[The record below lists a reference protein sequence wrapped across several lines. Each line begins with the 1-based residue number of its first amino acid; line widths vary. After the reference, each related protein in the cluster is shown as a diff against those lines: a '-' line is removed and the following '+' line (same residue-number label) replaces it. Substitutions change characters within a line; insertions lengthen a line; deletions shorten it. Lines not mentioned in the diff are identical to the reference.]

1 MLPREI
7 TQLLEVYSSDN
18 IAIYVTRA
26 EHAGD
31 RLLLDII
38 MEIKHRN
45 DAGKTLKFWSVEAR
59 GYRKSLISFD
69 VHSHIALK
77 HDHPAMENMA
87 DAFACSVLWI
97 GHSWIIAHEFDFVMT
112 RERG

>member
-18 IAIYVTRA
+18 ISIYITRA
-26 EHAGD
+26 EHVGE
-31 RLLLDII
+31 RLLIDLI
-38 MEIKHRN
+38 MEIQHRS
-45 DAGKTLKFWSVEAR
+45 DAGKTLKFWSIEAR

-69 VHSHIALK
+69 VNSHIALE
-77 HDHPAMENMA
+77 HDHPAMDTMA
-87 DAFACSVLWI
+87 DAFACSALWI